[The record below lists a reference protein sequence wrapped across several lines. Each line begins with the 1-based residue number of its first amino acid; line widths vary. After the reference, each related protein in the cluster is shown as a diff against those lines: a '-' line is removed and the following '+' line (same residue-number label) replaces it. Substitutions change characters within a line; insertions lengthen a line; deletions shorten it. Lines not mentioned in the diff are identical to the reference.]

1 MGAAFEGTDLI
12 KVVNRLQESES
23 LPQSFS
29 LVCLSPSRLDP
40 SLPSLP
46 LPIRKSTELISVW
59 YE

>member
-29 LVCLSPSRLDP
+29 LVASHLPDSTPRFHLSL
-40 SLPSLP
+40 SLFEKVQS
-46 LPIRKSTELISVW
+46 
-59 YE
+59 